1 MIPQRQCNAG
11 CREILEQNAGSR
23 KGYDSSKS
31 LTHVVL
37 ATEELQSHLKRSK
50 KLIDLIEMKKATFI
64 E

>member
-23 KGYDSSKS
+23 KGYGSSK
-31 LTHVVL
+31 LMTHVVL
-37 ATEELQSHLKRSK
+37 ATEELQSHL
-50 KLIDLIEMKKATFI
+50 IEMKKATFI